1 MNNLSLC
8 EGRGRGP
15 LRPAGVGPL
24 KENPPRDEDPA
35 APLFRD
41 RARRLRREATEAERK
56 LWSRLRYHQMGVK
69 FRRQHPVGNCIV
81 DFISLEAK
89 LVVEIDGGQHDRDA
103 DRLADARR
111 TQYLEECGFRV
122 LRFWNNEVLSDT
134 DSVLARIADFL

>member
-1 MNNLSLC
+1 
-8 EGRGRGP
+8 
-15 LRPAGVGPL
+15 
-24 KENPPRDEDPA
+24 
-35 APLFRD
+35 
-41 RARRLRREATEAERK
+41 
-56 LWSRLRYHQMGVK
+56 MGVK
-69 FRRQHPVGNCIV
+69 FRRQHPVGSFIV